1 MEKFALLNLLNL
13 LQGLAPS
20 QGGGQTADAADEQ
33 PENFTFN
40 SKPTLTSTPPPA
52 AEQAQNDYPNVMA
65 SVIERHE
72 MIANRVRNK
81 K

>member
-13 LQGLAPS
+13 LQGLAPN
-20 QGGGQTADAADEQ
+20 QGGGQTDAASDEQ

-40 SKPTLTSTPPPA
+40 SKPAAPPA
-52 AEQAQNDYPNVMA
+52 QEQAQNAYPNVMA

-72 MIANRVRNK
+72 AIANRIRNK